1 MEVVKQKNRYSKQ
14 FFTMKIGSDAYMAIG
29 IFRRL
34 EDPLKARG
42 LAAITDKM
50 KPTQDFH

>member
-14 FFTMKIGSDAYMAIG
+14 FFTMKIGSRANMAIG
-29 IFRRL
+29 RVLKL
-34 EDPLKARG
+34 EDPLTPRA
-42 LAAITDKM
+42 LAATTDKM